1 MKFKDLVVR
10 QGDLGKGR
18 MGIWH
23 KITNICTGHMRRE
36 MGIVTRG
43 WECRQGSGVLICLPG
58 KCLSLC
64 STYLPSYLPVHL
76 CLSVCQSI
84 YHLFNYLSIQST
96 QSTIHPSSV
105 CIYTS
110 ILFVYHLF
118 SIFYLSTYLSFIYL
132 SVIYLHLSI
141 YLLIYSICLSNHS
154 FILHIYLFRC
164 PSYLFIIY
172 LSICLSI

>member
-1 MKFKDLVVR
+1 MKFKDLVVG

-18 MGIWH
+18 MGIVH
-23 KITNICTGHMRRE
+23 RITSICTGHMRRE
-36 MGIVTRG
+36 VGIVTQG

-84 YHLFNYLSIQST
+84 YHLSNYLSIQST
-96 QSTIHPSSV
+96 HSTIHPSSV

-118 SIFYLSTYLSFIYL
+118 SIFYLSTYLSFVYI
-132 SVIYLHLSI
+132 SVIYLHLST
-141 YLLIYSICLSNHS
+141 
-154 FILHIYLFRC
+154 
-164 PSYLFIIY
+164 YLFIQSVCPTIHSSSIYIYFAVHPIY
-172 LSICLSI
+172 LSSIYLSEHCS